1 MARLNVIC
9 TLSLVWRFPNIRG
22 PPPFP
27 GRSPA
32 SVDGLF
38 DLSAAPLAT
47 TGFCLALDSDLLGD
61 PEFRSPSIWSSSR
74 ELSPSSCPSC
84 SSDSPDLVKVLCPSI
99 RGLVV
104 SLLFLALP
112 NAIGEDGGGVN
123 ARSAGGGGGGGLGAL
138 ELGGAGLKYDMMDP
152 RFGGSF

>member
-1 MARLNVIC
+1 
-9 TLSLVWRFPNIRG
+9 
-22 PPPFP
+22 
-27 GRSPA
+27 
-32 SVDGLF
+32 
-38 DLSAAPLAT
+38 
-47 TGFCLALDSDLLGD
+47 
-61 PEFRSPSIWSSSR
+61 
-74 ELSPSSCPSC
+74 
-84 SSDSPDLVKVLCPSI
+84 
-99 RGLVV
+99 VV